1 MHFVLWP
8 SAYDYDSLYSGR
20 NSMTSGIEQ
29 WSIMQSA
36 SSVLVDTD
44 SPAFSLRIVELL
56 IPPLICSVY
65 VVAPVFCIVIQR
77 GLYEINE
84 YMPPFSI
91 DIYPLLPIIKYK
103 CDRQYCL
110 YNSNKKTHNREWDFR
125 RVSYSTIRFF
135 VEFLQITYIFYFVPA
150 YLSM

>member
-1 MHFVLWP
+1 
-8 SAYDYDSLYSGR
+8 
-20 NSMTSGIEQ
+20 MTSGIEQ
-29 WSIMQSA
+29 WSILQSA

-44 SPAFSLRIVELL
+44 SPAFSLRMVELL

-110 YNSNKKTHNREWDFR
+110 YNSNKKNHNREWNFVEYHTLR
-125 RVSYSTIRFF
+125 NKTVQQQKSTIGRHFDG
-135 VEFLQITYIFYFVPA
+135 LI
-150 YLSM
+150 

>member
-1 MHFVLWP
+1 MHFVLQP

-29 WSIMQSA
+29 WSILQSA

-44 SPAFSLRIVELL
+44 SPAFSLRMVELL

-65 VVAPVFCIVIQR
+65 VVAPIFCIVIQR

-103 CDRQYCL
+103 CYRQYCL
-110 YNSNKKTHNREWDFR
+110 YNSNKKTITGSGISQSMILYENYKYYKYIRQKNKECILREMER
-125 RVSYSTIRFF
+125 
-135 VEFLQITYIFYFVPA
+135 
-150 YLSM
+150 

>member
-1 MHFVLWP
+1 
-8 SAYDYDSLYSGR
+8 
-20 NSMTSGIEQ
+20 MTSGIEQ

-125 RVSYSTIRFF
+125 RVSYSTQKHRQWLN
-135 VEFLQITYIFYFVPA
+135 LQNF
-150 YLSM
+150 